1 MTDKN
6 FTDFGAEDK
15 YTNDKPF
22 TTHVQEQQID
32 HILVTEFLLQDR
44 RLKKDTTWL
53 QLIATPE
60 AFGFRK
66 KMLFKDCP
74 TYLLYKE

>member
-32 HILVTEFLLQDR
+32 HILVTEFY
-44 RLKKDTTWL
+44 
-53 QLIATPE
+53 
-60 AFGFRK
+60 
-66 KMLFKDCP
+66 FKTKTEKTLP
-74 TYLLYKE
+74 GYN